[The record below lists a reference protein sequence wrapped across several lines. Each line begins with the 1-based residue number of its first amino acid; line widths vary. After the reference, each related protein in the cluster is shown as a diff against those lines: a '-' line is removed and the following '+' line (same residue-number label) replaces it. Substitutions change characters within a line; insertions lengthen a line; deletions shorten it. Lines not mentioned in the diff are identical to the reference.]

1 MIVHENNRDLYE
13 KAINR
18 MRRTHSCD
26 ILFTGDIIAMLEEE
40 IDGYR
45 NKIRYLEKEL
55 KEKTEEATLETEA
68 SIEGIAVDD
77 GIFHVSSGDT
87 MLIKTQVRYTKEKI
101 DELVDKLAKCGV
113 GCIVLGPGM
122 DVIGAIEHEK
132 TD

>member
-18 MRRTHSCD
+18 MRRTHPCD

-87 MLIKTQVRYTKEKI
+87 LI
-101 DELVDKLAKCGV
+101 L
-113 GCIVLGPGM
+113 
-122 DVIGAIEHEK
+122 K
-132 TD
+132 TDKFLREEEK

>member
-13 KAINR
+13 KGINR
-18 MRRTHSCD
+18 MRRAHPCD

-68 SIEGIAVDD
+68 AIEGIAVDD
-77 GIFHVSSGDT
+77 GLFHVSSGDT
-87 MLIKTQVRYTKEKI
+87 MIITTQVRYTKEKI

-122 DVIGAIEHEK
+122 DIIGAIEHEK

>member
-18 MRRTHSCD
+18 MRRTHPCD

-68 SIEGIAVDD
+68 AIEGIAVDD

-87 MLIKTQVRYTKEKI
+87 LI
-101 DELVDKLAKCGV
+101 L
-113 GCIVLGPGM
+113 
-122 DVIGAIEHEK
+122 K
-132 TD
+132 TDKFLREEDARKIQEDIHKRTGLRVALFDGRTDIIGVEEHGT

>member
-18 MRRTHSCD
+18 MRRTHPCD

-68 SIEGIAVDD
+68 AIEGIAVDD

-87 MLIKTQVRYTKEKI
+87 LILKT
-101 DELVDKLAKCGV
+101 DKLIREEDARKIQEDIHKRTGLRVALFDGRTDIIGV
-113 GCIVLGPGM
+113 
-122 DVIGAIEHEK
+122 AEHG
-132 TD
+132 T